1 LKIVKEEGV
10 PGDKHTKVLRIL
22 DDQNKLVER
31 ADTKAISL
39 LSTLGIFTV
48 FFIAHFNNI
57 PINTVSIILLGIYFV
72 GVLTSIFH
80 IIMAISPRI
89 HSKKSDQAENIDES
103 TAYQPTFFAGI
114 SRFADVS
121 AYKKRLD
128 DLLSD
133 EPSTTDIYIQQIYEI
148 AKINTLKYK
157 YVQRAVWLVIITLTA
172 QLTLIIVTFANRL
185 LD

>member
-1 LKIVKEEGV
+1 V

-31 ADTKAISL
+31 ADAKAISL
-39 LSTLGIFTV
+39 LSTLGIFTA

-57 PINTVSIILLGIYFV
+57 PINLVSIILIVIYFV
-72 GVLTSIFH
+72 GALSSIYH
-80 IIMAISPRI
+80 IILAISPRI
-89 HSKKSDQAENIDES
+89 RTKKSDKTEKIDES

-114 SRFADVS
+114 SRFADAS

-133 EPSTTDIYIQQIYEI
+133 EPGTTDMYVQQIYEI
-148 AKINTLKYK
+148 AKINTAKYK
-157 YVQRAVWLVIITLTA
+157 YVQRAVWLVVITLAA
-172 QLTLIIVTFANRL
+172 QLTLIIVTFTSRL
-185 LD
+185 VD